1 MDEKTCNNLEAKQT
15 KLEDAISKLTDIS
28 ADLNKMIAVHEL
40 RLTHQEKITDSLEII
55 LEKRR
60 DEFDEREEKIYAT
73 IEKEDIKINE
83 KIDDSFDKLSKKI
96 SDMERMMWIYGGGFS
111 VCAFVIAN
119 WGDVIKLL
127 ASRN

>member
-1 MDEKTCNNLEAKQT
+1 MDEKSFNNLETKQS

-60 DEFDEREEKIYAT
+60 DEFDEREEKIYET
-73 IEKEDIKINE
+73 IEVEDKRISE
-83 KIDDSFDKLSKKI
+83 KIDQSFEKLSKKI
-96 SDMERMMWIYGGGFS
+96 SDLEKMMWVYGGGFALA
-111 VCAFVIAN
+111 AFIIAN
-119 WGDVIKLL
+119 WGDVAKLL
-127 ASRN
+127 LKN

>member
-1 MDEKTCNNLEAKQT
+1 MDEKTCNNLELKQN

-60 DEFDEREEKIYAT
+60 DEFDEREEKIYET
-73 IEKEDIKINE
+73 IEREDKRISE
-83 KIDDSFDKLSKKI
+83 KIDQSFDKFSKKI
-96 SDMERMMWIYGGGFS
+96 SDLEKMMWVYGGGFALA
-111 VCAFVIAN
+111 AFIIAN
-119 WGDVIKLL
+119 WGDVAKLL
-127 ASRN
+127 LKN

>member
-1 MDEKTCNNLEAKQT
+1 MDEKSFNNLETKQS

-60 DEFDEREEKIYAT
+60 DEFDEREEKIYET
-73 IEKEDIKINE
+73 IEVEDKRISE
-83 KIDDSFDKLSKKI
+83 KIDQSFEKLSKKL
-96 SDMERMMWIYGGGFS
+96 SDLEKMMWVYGGGFALA
-111 VCAFVIAN
+111 AFIIAN
-119 WGDVIKLL
+119 WGDVAKLL
-127 ASRN
+127 LKN